1 MPRRQ
6 TRARLAG
13 NARTRVPG
21 VVLPWG
27 AWPAVLST
35 IVGIFAAPVTLPAQ
49 WLHTSIGI
57 GAASVRYAQALEVT
71 MLSLTPTLS
80 LLSSHGALSATGV
93 LASTAAQGVV
103 AAALTSSFDA
113 PLAVDVALLAGGSRS
128 DGAVTRQ
135 SRLTGRV
142 QWRGTRAGLWVGAGR
157 GLVADGSTSSTTR
170 LQDLGAWLTLGAI
183 DLTLTRLPTA
193 AGDSVRFTDTEL
205 VARWDRSRVTVE
217 GTAGWRSGTARVT
230 GIDDPGRWQ
239 SVSGVWRFSDR
250 VALVAAAGSYPLD
263 LLQGFPAGRFTSV
276 SLRFTPARPME
287 VRAVRAAASVEP
299 TASANGISTLVV
311 RALDDGRH
319 RLRLRAV
326 GATRVELQG
335 SMTAWAPVAFLP
347 EGDGWFAVD
356 LMIPPGTHELV
367 VRRDGGEWVVPP
379 GLAVR
384 FDEFAGRTGILVI
397 ETP

>member
-1 MPRRQ
+1 MRRRQ
-6 TRARLAG
+6 THARLAG
-13 NARTRVPG
+13 NARMRVPG

-27 AWPAVLST
+27 AWPVALSA
-35 IVGIFAAPVTLPAQ
+35 IVGIVATPVTLPAQ
-49 WLHTSIGI
+49 WLHTSLGI

-71 MLSLTPTLS
+71 MLSLTPTVS
-80 LLSSHGALSATGV
+80 LLSSHGSLSATGV

-193 AGDSVRFTDTEL
+193 AGDSVGFTDTEL
-205 VARWDRSRVTVE
+205 VARWDRSRLTVE

-230 GIDDPGRWQ
+230 GIDDPGRWR
-239 SVSGVWRFSDR
+239 SVSGAWRFSDR
-250 VALVAAAGSYPLD
+250 VALVAAVGSYPLD
-263 LLQGFPAGRFTSV
+263 LLQGFPAGHFTSV
-276 SLRFTPARPME
+276 SLRFTPARPTE
-287 VRAVRAAASVEP
+287 VRPLGAAASP
-299 TASANGISTLVV
+299 ALATGISTLVV

-319 RLRLRAV
+319 RLRVRAV

-335 SMTAWAPVAFLP
+335 SMTAWAPVAFLS

-356 LMIPPGTHELV
+356 LMIPVGTHELV
-367 VRRDGGEWVVPP
+367 VRRDGGDWVVPP
-379 GLAVR
+379 GLTVR
-384 FDEFAGRTGILVI
+384 LDEFAGRTGVLVI